1 MIGILINPHTL
12 FFKTVTLGTGKKRLS
27 EIQDLIVCDTV
38 SAVGFDYKDEAGTIY
53 INDNGLHEVPSD
65 FFYIPELYP
74 MPLVGKGLILGFD
87 PKTGESIDTS
97 PKLLSNIINR
107 KVKVQWLDT
116 HGAIPVSYTHLTLPT
131 KA

>member
-87 PKTGESIDTS
+87 PETGESIDTS

-107 KVKVQWLDT
+107 KIKVQWLDT
-116 HGAIPVSYTHLTLPT
+116 HGPIQVEENLRKRLTI
-131 KA
+131 

>member
-116 HGAIPVSYTHLTLPT
+116 HGAIQVEENLRKRLTI
-131 KA
+131 

>member
-87 PKTGESIDTS
+87 QKTGESIDTS

-116 HGAIPVSYTHLTLPT
+116 HGAIQVEENLRKRLTI
-131 KA
+131 

>member
-116 HGAIPVSYTHLTLPT
+116 HVAIRVEENLRKRLTI
-131 KA
+131 

>member
-65 FFYIPELYP
+65 FFYI
-74 MPLVGKGLILGFD
+74 
-87 PKTGESIDTS
+87 T
-97 PKLLSNIINR
+97 
-107 KVKVQWLDT
+107 
-116 HGAIPVSYTHLTLPT
+116 
-131 KA
+131 